1 MLQVG
6 AVLSESGERG
16 LLLLQPVGV
25 ELEASESVS
34 DVLARKYSCEQ
45 MFVVRFYITS
55 IDANALAPR
64 PDQPGHVTPPFADYS
79 HIAAH

>member
-1 MLQVG
+1 M
-6 AVLSESGERG
+6 LSESGERG
-16 LLLLQPVGV
+16 LLLRKPVAT
-25 ELEASESVS
+25 ELEASESVA
-34 DVLARKYSCEQ
+34 DVLARQYSCEQ
-45 MFVVRFYITS
+45 MFVVRFYISS